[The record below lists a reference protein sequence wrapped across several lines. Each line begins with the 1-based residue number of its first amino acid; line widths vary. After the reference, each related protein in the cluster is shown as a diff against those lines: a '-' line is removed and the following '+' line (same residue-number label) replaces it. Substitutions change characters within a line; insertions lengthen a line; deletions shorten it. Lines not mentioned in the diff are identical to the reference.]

1 MIEQRLEA
9 LLAEAVAAAAPELGL
24 EPPLPEPEVQRPRR
38 KGFGD
43 FTTNV
48 AMVAASTANGDP
60 RATATAIVQALP
72 PAPFLAKA
80 EVAGPGF
87 INLWTTDDWLH
98 DVVRQI
104 AREGDRYGRGE
115 PTGRRIQVEFV
126 SANPTGPLTIGHA
139 RNAAIGDALARLLAF
154 AGHEV
159 EREYYF
165 NDAGGQMD
173 RFGASVEAR
182 YLQLL
187 GVEAEVPE
195 DGYQGEYVTDLAH
208 DILGAEGP
216 GLADLPPDE
225 RFVRLREE
233 GARRAMEQIRA
244 TLARFGVAFDTY
256 FLEASLLERDEIAHV
271 IERLREVGVVY
282 DAEGATWFRST
293 TFGDDKDRVAI
304 RSDGT
309 HTYFG
314 ADIAYVLDKFSRGFD
329 QLIYVWGADHHGDVA
344 RVKGVATALG
354 FDPDRVEIVL
364 YQFVSFL
371 RGGQPVKMSKRAGTF
386 VSLDELIDEV
396 GADAARFHLLLFSND
411 RPMNFDIVEVARQTL
426 ENPVYYVQYGHAR
439 IASILRKVSRQGVEL
454 APIEEADLT
463 LLASEPEQDLM
474 RALADVPGLIATA
487 AAQRAPH
494 RLTHTAQD
502 LAATFHRFYTECRV
516 VSDDAALTQAR
527 LWLSRSTK
535 QVLANLLELV
545 GVSAPDSM
553 ARLDG
558 ADEPDDAADD
568 AGAIDD

>member
-1 MIEQRLEA
+1 VIEERLKDVLNEA
-9 LLAEAVAAAAPELGL
+9 IAAAAPGLGL
-24 EPPLPEPEVQRPRR
+24 ESPLPEPELQRPRQ

-48 AMVAASTANGDP
+48 AMVAASKAGADP
-60 RATATAIVQALP
+60 RATATAIVEALP

-87 INLWTTDDWLH
+87 INLWTTDEWLH
-98 DVVRQI
+98 DVLRQI
-104 AREGDRYGRGE
+104 VREGDRYGGGE

-139 RNAAIGDALARLLAF
+139 RNAAIGDALARLLTV

-187 GVEAEVPE
+187 GREAEIPE
-195 DGYQGEYVTDLAH
+195 DGYHGDYVTDLAR
-208 DILGAEGP
+208 DILEAEGP
-216 GLADLPPDE
+216 GLADLPPEE
-225 RFVRLREE
+225 RFVRLRGE

-244 TLARFGVAFDTY
+244 TLERFGVTFDSY
-256 FLEASLLERDEIAHV
+256 FLEASLVDKSEIAQAV
-271 IERLREVGVVY
+271 ERLRERGYVY

-293 TFGDDKDRVAI
+293 AFGDDKDRVAI

-329 QLIYVWGADHHGDVA
+329 HLIYVWGADHHGDIA
-344 RVKGVATALG
+344 RVTGAATALG
-354 FDPDRVEIVL
+354 RDPDRVEIVM

-371 RGGQPVKMSKRAGTF
+371 REGQPVKMSKRAGTF

-396 GADAARFHLLLFSND
+396 GTDAARFHLLLFSND
-411 RPMNFDIVEVARQTL
+411 RPMNFDIAEVARQTL

-439 IASILRKVSRQGVEL
+439 IASIVRKAREEGVEL
-454 APIEEADLT
+454 GPIEEANLT
-463 LLASEPEQDLM
+463 LLASEAEQDLL
-474 RALADVPGLIATA
+474 RALADVPRLIATA
-487 AAQRAPH
+487 ADQRAPH
-494 RLTHTAQD
+494 RLTHAAQD
-502 LAATFHRFYTECRV
+502 LAATFHRFYTACRV
-516 VSDDAALTQAR
+516 VSDDPALTQAR
-527 LWLSRSTK
+527 LWLSSATK

-545 GVSAPDSM
+545 GVSAPESM
-553 ARLDG
+553 EKLEGSPPDG
-558 ADEPDDAADD
+558 P
-568 AGAIDD
+568 GPGG

>member
-1 MIEQRLEA
+1 MIEKRLTDLLSEA
-9 LLAEAVAAAAPELGL
+9 LAAAAPALGL
-24 EPPLPEPEVQRPRR
+24 EPPFPQPELQRPRQ

-48 AMVAASTANGDP
+48 AMVAASEAGADP
-60 RATATAIVQALP
+60 RKTAGAIVEALP

-87 INLWTTDDWLH
+87 INLWTTDEWLH
-98 DVVRQI
+98 DVLRQI
-104 AREGDRYGRGE
+104 VLEADRYGGGE

-139 RNAAIGDALARLLAF
+139 RNAAIGDALARLLTF
-154 AGHEV
+154 AGHDV

-187 GVEAEVPE
+187 GQDAEMPG
-195 DGYQGEYVTDLAH
+195 DGYQGDYITDLARE
-208 DILGAEGP
+208 ILEAEGP
-216 GLADLPPDE
+216 GLAGLPTEE

-244 TLARFGVAFDTY
+244 TLERFGVTFDSY
-256 FLEASLLERDEIAHV
+256 FLEASLVEKGEIAQA
-271 IERLREVGVVY
+271 IERLRGAGYVY
-282 DAEGATWFRST
+282 EAEGATWFRST
-293 TFGDDKDRVAI
+293 AFGDDKDRVAI

-329 QLIYVWGADHHGDVA
+329 HLIYVWGADHHGDIA

-354 FDPDRVEIVL
+354 FDPDLVEIVM

-371 RGGQPVKMSKRAGTF
+371 RGGQPVKMSKRTGTF

-396 GADAARFHLLLFSND
+396 GTDAARFHLLLFSND
-411 RPMNFDIVEVARQTL
+411 RPMNFDIAEVARQTL

-439 IASILRKVSRQGVEL
+439 IASILRKASEDGVEL
-454 APIEEADLT
+454 GPIEEANLS
-463 LLASEPEQDLM
+463 LLASEPEQDLL
-474 RALADVPGLIATA
+474 RALAEVPRLIATA
-487 AAQRAPH
+487 AEQRAPH
-494 RLTHTAQD
+494 RLTHAAQD
-502 LAATFHRFYTECRV
+502 LAATFHRFYAACRV

-527 LWLSRSTK
+527 LRLSSATK

-545 GVSAPDSM
+545 GVSAPESM
-553 ARLDG
+553 EKLEGPRPDG
-558 ADEPDDAADD
+558 SGPDD
-568 AGAIDD
+568 

>member
-1 MIEQRLEA
+1 VIEQQLTS
-9 LLAEAVAAAAPELGL
+9 LLADAVATAAPGLGV
-24 EPPLPEPEVQRPRR
+24 EPPLPVPELQRPRQ

-48 AMVAASTANGDP
+48 AMVLASQAGANPREAAAV
-60 RATATAIVQALP
+60 IVEALA

-104 AREGDRYGRGE
+104 VGDGERYGAG
-115 PTGRRIQVEFV
+115 PSTGQRIQVEFV

-139 RNAAIGDALARLLAF
+139 RNAAIGDALARLLTF
-154 AGHEV
+154 AGHDV

-187 GVEAEVPE
+187 DRDADVPE
-195 DGYQGEYVTDLAH
+195 DGYHGEYVVELARE
-208 DILGAEGP
+208 ILDTEGP
-216 GLADLPPDE
+216 GLADLPPEE
-225 RFVRLREE
+225 RLVRLRAE
-233 GARRAMEQIRA
+233 GARRAMEQIRT
-244 TLARFGVAFDTY
+244 TLDRFGVTFDTY
-256 FLEASLLERDEIAHV
+256 FLEASLVERGEIAQA
-271 IERLREVGVVY
+271 IERLREAGLVY

-293 TFGDDKDRVAI
+293 AFGDDKDRVAI

-329 QLIYVWGADHHGDVA
+329 HLIYVWGADHHGNVP
-344 RVKGVATALG
+344 RVKGAATALG

-371 RGGQPVKMSKRAGTF
+371 RGGEPVKMSKRAGTF
-386 VSLDELIDEV
+386 VSLDELIGEV

-411 RPMNFDIVEVARQTL
+411 RPMNFDIAEVARQTL

-439 IASILRKVSRQGVEL
+439 IASILRKASAEGVEL
-454 APIEEADLT
+454 GPVDDADLG
-463 LLASEPEQDLM
+463 LLVTEAEQDLM

-487 AAQRAPH
+487 AEHRAPH
-494 RLTHTAQD
+494 RLTHAAQD

-527 LWLSRSTK
+527 LWLSRATK
-535 QVLANLLELV
+535 QVLGTLLDLV
-545 GVSAPDSM
+545 GVSAPESM
-553 ARLDG
+553 GRLDG
-558 ADEPDDAADD
+558 AGDDD
-568 AGAIDD
+568 

>member
-1 MIEQRLEA
+1 VIEDRLKA
-9 LLAEAVAAAAPELGL
+9 VLSEAVATAAPALGL
-24 EPPLPEPEVQRPRR
+24 EPPFPEPELQRPRQ

-48 AMVAASTANGDP
+48 AMVAASKSRADP
-60 RATATAIVQALP
+60 QKAASAIVEALRP
-72 PAPFLAKA
+72 SPFLAKA

-98 DVVRQI
+98 DVLRRVV
-104 AREGDRYGRGE
+104 REGGRYGGGK
-115 PTGRRIQVEFV
+115 PTGRRVQVEFV

-139 RNAAIGDALARLLAF
+139 RNAAIGDALARLLTF
-154 AGHEV
+154 AGHDV

-187 GVEAEVPE
+187 GRDAEVPE
-195 DGYQGEYVTDLAH
+195 DGYHGDYITDLAR
-208 DILGAEGP
+208 DILDAEGP

-225 RFVRLREE
+225 RLVRLRGE
-233 GARRAMEQIRA
+233 GARRAMEQVRA
-244 TLARFGVAFDTY
+244 TLRRFGVAFDTY
-256 FLEASLLERDEIAHV
+256 FLEASLVEKGEIALA
-271 IERLREVGVVY
+271 IERLRRAGYVY
-282 DAEGATWFRST
+282 EADGATWFRST
-293 TFGDDKDRVAI
+293 AFGDDKDRVAI

-329 QLIYVWGADHHGDVA
+329 HLIYVWGADHHGDIA

-354 FDPDRVEIVL
+354 FDPDRLEIVM

-371 RGGQPVKMSKRAGTF
+371 RGGRPVKMSKRAGTF

-396 GADAARFHLLLFSND
+396 GTDAARFHLLLFSND
-411 RPMNFDIVEVARQTL
+411 RPMNFDIEEVARQTL

-439 IASILRKVSRQGVEL
+439 IASILRKAKADGIEL
-454 APIEEADLT
+454 EPIDEADLT
-463 LLASEPEQDLM
+463 LLASEPEQDQL
-474 RALADVPGLIATA
+474 RALADVPGLIAKA
-487 AAQRAPH
+487 AEQRAPH
-494 RLTHTAQD
+494 RLTHAAQD
-502 LAATFHRFYTECRV
+502 LAATFHRFYTACRV

-527 LWLSRSTK
+527 LWLSSATK
-535 QVLANLLELV
+535 QVLANLLGLV
-545 GVSAPDSM
+545 GVSAPESM
-553 ARLDG
+553 EKLEASSP
-558 ADEPDDAADD
+558 DEPGPDA
-568 AGAIDD
+568 